1 MFIETV
7 TFQKGYT
14 DEKKH
19 DFERNNHFDNRSRI
33 SKLEQKTQG

>member
-19 DFERNNHFDNRSRI
+19 DLKETI
-33 SKLEQKTQG
+33 ILIQKQD